1 MLHLFDP
8 TISTRLWIG
17 GGLVFLIAAGLMFW
31 SCIAVHRYGRRRG
44 ALYGYR
50 R

>member
-17 GGLVFLIAAGLMFW
+17 GGLVFLIAAGLMLW
-31 SCIAVHRYGRRRG
+31 SCISVHRYGRRRST
-44 ALYGYR
+44 LYGYR